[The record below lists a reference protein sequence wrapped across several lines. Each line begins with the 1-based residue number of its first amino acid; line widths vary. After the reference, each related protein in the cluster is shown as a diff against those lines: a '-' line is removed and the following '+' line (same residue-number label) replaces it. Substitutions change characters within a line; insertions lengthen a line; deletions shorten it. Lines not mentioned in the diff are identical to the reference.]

1 MSEVSTKFT
10 KYQLFVA
17 ITIALLQFCVVL
29 DFMVLAPLGT
39 FVMPELGINE
49 KQFSIV
55 VAAYALSAGAS
66 AIATS
71 FFADKFDRKKLLIF
85 FFTGFI
91 LGTLYCGLAN
101 SFTHLL
107 LARIITGIFGGV
119 LSSIS
124 YAIVTDLFEPSKRG
138 RVVGLIQMSF
148 GLSQVIGI
156 PIAITLYNQFK
167 DWHLI
172 FLICVALAVVIVLL
186 VLFFLK
192 PVNEHLKLQ
201 DGSNVWSH
209 FMDTIKNKR
218 YLSAF
223 GATVLLVTGGFMI
236 MPFASDFAT
245 HNLKI
250 TENQLS
256 FVYILTGGITFISSL
271 LAGYLSDKINRLYI
285 FTFGTFLSICIVLI
299 YTRLGVTDLWL
310 VILLNCILFMGISS
324 RIVPTQ
330 ALMTSIPE
338 PKDRGVFMSINSA
351 IQQVSGGI
359 SALISGSIVYKN
371 ANEELVN
378 YDIVGIVVAIS
389 MICAWLMFRN
399 LFLKMKRNPQQ
410 SN

>member
-1 MSEVSTKFT
+1 MSEVSSKFT

-55 VAAYALSAGAS
+55 VAAYALSAFVS

-71 FFADKFDRKKLLIF
+71 FFADKFDRKKLLLF

-91 LGTLYCGLAN
+91 LGTLYCGLSTTFN
-101 SFTHLL
+101 HLL
-107 LARIITGIFGGV
+107 LARMITGLFGGV

-124 YAIVTDLFEPSKRG
+124 FAIVTDLFEPNKRG
-138 RVVGLIQMSF
+138 RVVGMIQMSF

-172 FLICVALAVVIVLL
+172 FLICVALALIIAVLIL
-186 VLFFLK
+186 LFLK

-201 DGSNVWSH
+201 KDTNVFVHFGKTLSNL
-209 FMDTIKNKR
+209 R

-236 MPFASDFAT
+236 MPFASDFAL

-250 TENQLS
+250 TQNELS
-256 FVYILTGGITFISSL
+256 IVYVATGLVTFASSL
-271 LAGYLSDKINRLYI
+271 IAGYLSDKINRLYI

>member
-39 FVMPELGINE
+39 FVMPDLGINE

-55 VAAYALSAGAS
+55 VAAYALSAFVS

-71 FFADKFDRKKLLIF
+71 FFADKFDRKKLLLV

-91 LGTLYCGLAN
+91 LGTLYCGLAT
-101 SFTHLL
+101 SYTHLF
-107 LARIITGIFGGV
+107 LARMITGLFGGV

-124 YAIVTDLFEPSKRG
+124 FAIVTDLFEPSKRG
-138 RVVGLIQMSF
+138 RVVGMIQMSF

-167 DWHLI
+167 NWHLI
-172 FLICVALAVVIVLL
+172 FLICVALAVIIVVL
-186 VLFFLK
+186 VFFFLK

-201 DGSNVWSH
+201 KDTSVFVH
-209 FMDTIKNKR
+209 FGNTLRNLR

-236 MPFASDFAT
+236 MPFASDFAL

-250 TENQLS
+250 TQNELS
-256 FVYILTGGITFISSL
+256 IVYVATGLVTFASSL
-271 LAGYLSDKINRLYI
+271 IAGYLSDKINRLYI

>member
-1 MSEVSTKFT
+1 
-10 KYQLFVA
+10 
-17 ITIALLQFCVVL
+17 
-29 DFMVLAPLGT
+29 
-39 FVMPELGINE
+39 
-49 KQFSIV
+49 
-55 VAAYALSAGAS
+55 
-66 AIATS
+66 
-71 FFADKFDRKKLLIF
+71 
-85 FFTGFI
+85 
-91 LGTLYCGLAN
+91 
-101 SFTHLL
+101 
-107 LARIITGIFGGV
+107 
-119 LSSIS
+119 
-124 YAIVTDLFEPSKRG
+124 
-138 RVVGLIQMSF
+138 
-148 GLSQVIGI
+148 
-156 PIAITLYNQFK
+156 
-167 DWHLI
+167 
-172 FLICVALAVVIVLL
+172 
-186 VLFFLK
+186 
-192 PVNEHLKLQ
+192 
-201 DGSNVWSH
+201 
-209 FMDTIKNKR
+209 
-218 YLSAF
+218 
-223 GATVLLVTGGFMI
+223 MI

-271 LAGYLSDKINRLYI
+271 VAGYLSDKINRLYI

-399 LFLKMKRNPQQ
+399 LFLKIKRNLKE